1 MAERVR
7 SVPTPIPVAAL
18 VGAWNDRSADDFA
31 GAFALDAR
39 LSIPPLHL
47 EFEGRDDI
55 WHAVGRL
62 FGAFGALRYTLRHRY
77 LSPEGVTDE
86 ALLEGL
92 QTLEF
97 LGAPPTGKPG
107 AVAARV
113 MVAHDGAKI
122 SSLTLWPD
130 VAALRE
136 LSDGVA
142 RRIDLRTAGPAAPVV
157 AALRA
162 TIPAPEGKY
171 SIGQGRQLAAVDEVS
186 TLLPGAPGADPVP
199 TPSHGVG
206 TDDEK
211 ARKKGGPKAPL
222 PRKVKR
228 RRAIA
233 AGAAM
238 LTVAGVLVAYVAVGV
253 NRTKVPVAAEP
264 TPRPEPGRDDRERG
278 AGTSPHH
285 AEALADSL
293 GPSDGVL
300 QQVQQHLLAARPAAV
315 RDRPVRPAGGGEAR
329 AHSGRERPGDP
340 GAVRKGA
347 RLRLHG
353 QHRAP

>member
-186 TLLPGAPGADPVP
+186 TLLPGAPGADPLP
-199 TPSHGVG
+199 TPSQGVG
-206 TDDEK
+206 TDDEQG
-211 ARKKGGPKAPL
+211 AQEGRPEGAPAAQGEA
-222 PRKVKR
+222 PAGDR
-228 RRAIA
+228 RRCGHAHGRRGARRLRGRRGQPHEGARGGRTHA
-233 AGAAM
+233 A
-238 LTVAGVLVAYVAVGV
+238 
-253 NRTKVPVAAEP
+253 PD
-264 TPRPEPGRDDRERG
+264 PGGDDRERG
-278 AGTSPHH
+278 AGTAAHH
-285 AEALADSL
+285 
-293 GPSDGVL
+293 
-300 QQVQQHLLAARPAAV
+300 
-315 RDRPVRPAGGGEAR
+315 GEAR
-329 AHSGRERPGDP
+329 RRLPRPLRRRPSTSSTTPTRCPTRCCSRPASTPCGRR
-340 GAVRKGA
+340 RSS
-347 RLRLHG
+347 RSLRS
-353 QHRAP
+353 

>member
-1 MAERVR
+1 M
-7 SVPTPIPVAAL
+7 
-18 VGAWNDRSADDFA
+18 GAWNDRSADDFA

-107 AVAARV
+107 AVTARV
-113 MVAHDGAKI
+113 MVTHDGAKI

-186 TLLPGAPGADPVP
+186 TLLPGAPGADPSP
-199 TPSHGVG
+199 TPSQGMG
-206 TDDEK
+206 TDDDK

-253 NRTKVPVAAEP
+253 NRTKVPLVAQP
-264 TPRPEPGRDDRERG
+264 TPRPTPAATTASTAPAR
-278 AGTSPHH
+278 AHH
-285 AEALADSL
+285 GEAVADSL
-293 GPSDGVL
+293 GPSDSVL

-315 RDRPVRPAGGGEAR
+315 RDWAVRPAGGGEAR
-329 AHSGRERPGDP
+329 APPGRERPGDP

-353 QHRAP
+353 QHRAR